1 MEKQVDE
8 LLKRLN
14 NIADKLEP
22 LIPNPSKTDWTT
34 CIAGVWTK
42 DRHVGYVL
50 PIENFHRIQL
60 ADLLE
65 IDRQKDALIKNTAQF
80 CRKLPANNALLW
92 GARGTGKSSLIHALL
107 NEFRDEGLR
116 LIELQ
121 KSDFADFP
129 EIVRTVKDEPYRFL
143 IVCDDLSFDQSDSS
157 FKELKSILEGS
168 IAATTENVL
177 IYATSNRRHL
187 IAEYMEENLS
197 ATYHKSEL
205 HESEAVEEK
214 ISLSDRFGLWLS
226 FHSFNQ
232 DQYLSVV
239 AHWLQ
244 KLSNESHVELFDI
257 KSVKGDALKWAL
269 NRGVRNGR
277 TAYHFARQCIGQH
290 LLKSTKD

>member
-1 MEKQVDE
+1 MDKRVDE
-8 LLKRLN
+8 ILARLI

-22 LIPNPSKTDWTT
+22 LIPNPPKIDWGT
-34 CIAGVWTK
+34 CVAGVWTK
-42 DRHVGYVL
+42 ARQVGYVL

-60 ADLLE
+60 NDLLE

-80 CRKLPANNALLW
+80 CQELPANNALLW

-107 NEFRDEGLR
+107 NEFQSGGLR

-121 KSDFADFP
+121 KADFADFP
-129 EIVRTVKDEPYRFL
+129 EIVRAVKDEPYRFL
-143 IVCDDLSFDQSDSS
+143 IVCDDLSFDQSDTS

-205 HESEAVEEK
+205 HESEAAEEK

-226 FHSFNQ
+226 FHPFNQ

-244 KLSNESHVELFDI
+244 RLSLESHIELFDV
-257 KSVKGDALKWAL
+257 KAVKGEALQWAL

-277 TAYHFARQCIGQH
+277 TAYHFAKHCIGQH
-290 LLKSTKD
+290 LLKSTED